1 MGKRFFNVTNVC
13 LGEIQC
19 ADKTSIPK
27 FERKNW
33 GRVERKVNGGRDNVN
48 RIFFSG
54 ADDDDDDCE
63 KFSVN

>member
-1 MGKRFFNVTNVC
+1 MSG
-13 LGEIQC
+13 GEIQC

-33 GRVERKVNGGRDNVN
+33 GRVERKVNGGRDIVK

-54 ADDDDDDCE
+54 ADDDDDDYIYSIALYLKAQLC
-63 KFSVN
+63 